1 MRSRNVSKGHLPAA
15 ILLIASGPSGALADT
30 VLYTSS
36 NASAGNAVI
45 EIGQADDGSLSILGS
60 YPTGGAGTDT
70 GLGNQGAIAVDG
82 DFLFVINAGSDEVSS
97 FRRLDTG
104 LSLVSTVPSGGARPV
119 SLTVDRDVLYV
130 LNAGSDNIAG
140 FFVSEEGALSAISGS
155 SRPLSGV
162 GTAPAQISFS
172 KDGRVLVVTE
182 KATNNL
188 LSFPVRRDGLTGSAQ
203 VFPSPGQT
211 PFGFAVTKGRRI
223 LVSEAAGGAAG
234 ASSVTSWRVSP
245 QATLT
250 VLDPVEPTLQ
260 AAACWVAVTP
270 DGRFA
275 FTTNTGSGT
284 ISAYRVRGDD
294 LSLVDADGQAASTG
308 PGSAPIDM
316 VISPDGRFLHSL
328 NGGAD
333 EIGSFRIG
341 QDGSLTPVGTLP
353 GLPDRATGL
362 ASG

>member
-1 MRSRNVSKGHLPAA
+1 MNSRTASKGRLAAAVLLTAAAPA
-15 ILLIASGPSGALADT
+15 GVLADT

-45 EIGQADDGSLSILGS
+45 EIAQADDGSLSIRGS
-60 YPTGGAGTDT
+60 YPTGGAGTDG
-70 GLGNQGAIAVDG
+70 GLGNQGAIALDG
-82 DFLFVINAGSDEVSS
+82 EFLFVINAGSDEVSS

-104 LSLVSTVPSGGARPV
+104 LSLVSTVPSGGTRPV

-130 LNAGSDNIAG
+130 LNGGSDSIAG
-140 FFVSEEGALSAISGS
+140 FFISEEGALSPIAGS
-155 SRPLSGV
+155 SRPLSGAN
-162 GTAPAQISFS
+162 TAPAQISFT

-182 KATNNL
+182 RATNRL
-188 LSFPVRRDGLTGSAQ
+188 VSFPVLRDGLTGPAQ
-203 VFPSPGQT
+203 VVASPGQT

-234 ASSVTSWRVSP
+234 ASSVTAWRVSP
-245 QATLT
+245 HGNLS

-260 AAACWVAVTP
+260 TAACWVAITP
-270 DGRFA
+270 DGRYA

-284 ISAYRVRGDD
+284 ITAYRVRGDE
-294 LSLVDADGQAASTG
+294 LSLVDPDGLAANTG
-308 PGSAPIDM
+308 AGSAPIDM
-316 VISPDGRFLHSL
+316 AISPDGRFLHSL
-328 NGGAD
+328 NGGTD

-341 QDGSLTPVGTLP
+341 KDGSLTPVGTLA

-362 ASG
+362 VSD